1 MVEDQTKDRV
11 IDTLILLFVIVMVGL
26 LGVQFAGDVME
37 LISN

>member
-1 MVEDQTKDRV
+1 MAENPAKDRIV
-11 IDTLILLFVIVMVGL
+11 DTLILLFVIVMVGL